1 MQTTFILHNNP
12 LLPEPEVEM
21 PFLRTSPQPM
31 TSTPFG
37 QSALASASASFDA
50 TTTSL
55 PVSDV
60 APIIIDHPGHDYTN
74 QRPEHEPIGNAKL

>member
-1 MQTTFILHNNP
+1 MQTTFILQKNS
-12 LLPEPEVEM
+12 LLPLEPNVEI

-50 TTTSL
+50 TTV
-55 PVSDV
+55 PVSDL

-74 QRPEHEPIGNAKL
+74 QRPEHEPIGNAQL